1 MHVNSNIKMFFHNLF
16 GINTFKIKLIKN
28 FNITLVTKM
37 VNTSILVTWFLIVFH
52 PFILKIYPLS
62 LTVRYLPIYLIGTE
76 YLCNH

>member
-37 VNTSILVTWFLIVFH
+37 VNTSILVT
-52 PFILKIYPLS
+52 
-62 LTVRYLPIYLIGTE
+62 
-76 YLCNH
+76 